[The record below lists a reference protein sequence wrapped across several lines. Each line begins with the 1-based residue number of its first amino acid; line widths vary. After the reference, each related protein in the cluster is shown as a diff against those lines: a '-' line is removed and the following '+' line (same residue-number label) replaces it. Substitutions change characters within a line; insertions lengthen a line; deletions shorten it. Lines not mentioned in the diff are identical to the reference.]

1 MIGLAHVGAVPV
13 EELLVFAPAVWV
25 AIGARLSARRKGQR
39 YGSRSEG
46 TG

>member
-1 MIGLAHVGAVPV
+1 VIPLAHVGAVPV
-13 EELLVFAPAVWV
+13 EELLALAPTVWV
-25 AIGARLSARRKGQR
+25 AIGARLSARRRGQR